1 MCPNCILNQQGLSS
15 GIYVA
20 FFICGLFFLIA
31 ISGILW
37 AFKNGEFEDME
48 SSKFDMLDD
57 DDSNVFANRARQAVE
72 RARLA
77 ND

>member
-1 MCPNCILNQQGLSS
+1 MCPNCILTQQGLSP
-15 GIYVA
+15 GLYVA
-20 FFICGLFFLIA
+20 FFICGLFFVMA
-31 ISGILW
+31 IGGILW

-57 DDSNVFANRARQAVE
+57 DDSNDMANRARQSIE

-77 ND
+77 NQ